1 MTMMLILGG
10 FHRWIL
16 MWRWNTTWSTNRGSI
31 GRQAADQQGTSS
43 RPCHFALDPWIA
55 HELVLPLSCMKV
67 VCWGS
72 IYSWCSS
79 EQIIFS
85 SAVWSIPCYPYVPGR
100 FISYLQWQY
109 QQAEAWKENKRR
121 EREPDLHRSI
131 VYWWLSPA
139 KQIISRIYAKSQNNS
154 LLVHPQQI
162 QPACTPTSLGR
173 SE

>member
-31 GRQAADQQGTSS
+31 GRQAADQQGTCS

-72 IYSWCSS
+72 IYSWCSN

-85 SAVWSIPCYPYVPGR
+85 SAVWSIPCYPCLASLNQYNWTIIFNTLWLIWPFVC
-100 FISYLQWQY
+100 SYQFNW
-109 QQAEAWKENKRR
+109 
-121 EREPDLHRSI
+121 ERVSFS
-131 VYWWLSPA
+131 VSSAY
-139 KQIISRIYAKSQNNS
+139 RIKVDIRNDASDS
-154 LLVHPQQI
+154 D
-162 QPACTPTSLGR
+162 S
-173 SE
+173 